1 MGKVIVKAHEVIRF
15 SNNMSNKEVRSAV
28 KEETGFA
35 VRRLDNVTL
44 TSLNAVYR
52 LMENNLTSK
61 KLALYS
67 GADYM
72 SVELFQ
78 SVILA
83 MENKEAIRPFDF
95 ISTVGNAA
103 NYYLTK
109 EFNIKGPNIFIG
121 ASEHTLLKNIMLAET
136 DIMLGH
142 CEQAIIV
149 IWQINDVEQRCHA
162 LLIDAVTVETTKKG
176 IKEVSEWHHPLV
188 NGEDL
193 LKFSLAEEYPLLLNL

>member
-15 SNNMSNKEVRSAV
+15 SNNMLNKEVRSAV
-28 KEETGFA
+28 KEETGFS

-44 TSLNAVYR
+44 TSLNVVYR
-52 LMENNLTSK
+52 LMKNNRTSK

-78 SVILA
+78 SIILA

-95 ISTVGNAA
+95 ISTVGNTA
-103 NYYLTK
+103 NYYLAK

-121 ASEHTLLKNIMLAET
+121 ASENTLLKNIMLAET
-136 DIMLGH
+136 DITLGH

-162 LLIDAVTVETTKKG
+162 LLIEALAVEDLKNKV
-176 IKEVSEWHHPLV
+176 KEFNKWHYPLE
-188 NGEDL
+188 NGDDL
-193 LKFSLAEEYPLLLNL
+193 LKFALEGEYPLLFNL